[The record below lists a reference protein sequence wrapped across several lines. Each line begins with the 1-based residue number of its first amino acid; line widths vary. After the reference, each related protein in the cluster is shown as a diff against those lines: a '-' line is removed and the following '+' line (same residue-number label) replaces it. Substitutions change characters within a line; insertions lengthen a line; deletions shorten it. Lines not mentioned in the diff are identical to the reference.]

1 MRISA
6 LLSLA
11 AALAASPAGAQTF
24 RATLP
29 SQGRAPAW
37 TVTPLPGSLRTPLAP
52 LASLSAAPRLIS
64 TLPGAMAAPRISGV
78 MAAPSLPGTE
88 AAPAPALG
96 AGIVASLESASAE
109 IGQSLKAPEPFAA
122 SAPLGKLFDKNL
134 PGGDRT
140 VDFRPPNPGED
151 RRINAALQ
159 ALSRSSIGL
168 NVYKLVY
175 EKYRGGL
182 TLHIDDA
189 PGADYDARVSFQDGR
204 PRIDLTLSLIN
215 RASPEAAAAY
225 IGREMSDLYYG
236 DIPASAERGY
246 LAYGNMV
253 RIFAELTNSDLN
265 AYGNAWDQAKDQN
278 SGGVFVI
285 QRYYG
290 SWKAAVRAAE
300 RGGDIRETDFFRF
313 LRTTDDSNTEAR
325 SKLSLREQY
334 QRGMIDYETY
344 RQMTNYFNERVS
356 GEARWLER
364 TGR

>member
-6 LLSLA
+6 FLAA
-11 AALAASPAGAQTF
+11 AALAAPAGAAGF

-29 SQGRAPAW
+29 SQSRAPAW
-37 TVTPLPGSLRTPLAP
+37 TVLPLPGSSASPLAP
-52 LASLSAAPRLIS
+52 LGTFSAAPRLTS
-64 TLPGAMAAPRISGV
+64 ALPGPLAAPRISGV
-78 MAAPSLPGTE
+78 S
-88 AAPAPALG
+88 AAPALPGSKAGPAPVPG
-96 AGIVASLESASAE
+96 AGIVASLENASARLGE
-109 IGQSLKAPEPFAA
+109 SLKGNEPSAA
-122 SAPLGKLFDKNL
+122 AAPLAALFDKNL

-140 VDFRPPNPGED
+140 VDFRPPSPGED

-175 EKYRGGL
+175 EKYGAGL
-182 TLHIDDA
+182 TLHVDDA
-189 PGADYDARVSFQDGR
+189 PGADYDARLSFQDGR
-204 PRIDLTLSLIN
+204 PRIDLTHSLVS
-215 RASPEAAAAY
+215 RASPEAVAAY

-246 LAYGNMV
+246 LAYSNMV
-253 RIFAELTNSDLN
+253 RIFAEITNSDLN

-278 SGGVFVI
+278 SNGVFVI

-290 SWKAAVRAAE
+290 SWKAAVRQAE
-300 RGGDIRETDFFRF
+300 RGGDVRSSDFFRF
-313 LRTTDDSNTEAR
+313 LRTSDDSNTETR
-325 SKLSLREQY
+325 SKLTLREQY

-344 RQMTNYFNERVS
+344 RKMTNYFDERVA
-356 GEARWLER
+356 GEARWIQR